1 MPSSVKTNHLGC
13 QQQLRDQKLREVLL
27 HKLDQFGAFVS
38 ASDPLFSMAQFDQFP
53 SLLFSEVTILKELV
67 QPRQRL
73 GSFLRCDLS
82 VLGLDQFWRRVQPGD
97 DFPEVFLESFNDVF
111 FWRGFLFAQRSEVLA
126 DLGLLVEL
134 EELVVVS
141 SNPGS
146 TCDYSHL
153 CFSVFTLKK

>member
-82 VLGLDQFWRRVQPGD
+82 VLGFDQFWRRVQPGD

-111 FWRGFLFAQRSEVLA
+111 F
-126 DLGLLVEL
+126 
-134 EELVVVS
+134 
-141 SNPGS
+141 
-146 TCDYSHL
+146 
-153 CFSVFTLKK
+153 